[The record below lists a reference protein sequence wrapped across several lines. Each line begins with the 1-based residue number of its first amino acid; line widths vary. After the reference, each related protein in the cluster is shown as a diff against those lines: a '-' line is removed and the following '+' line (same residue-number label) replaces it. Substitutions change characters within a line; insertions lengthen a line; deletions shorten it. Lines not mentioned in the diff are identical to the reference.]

1 MNITIHLTLL
11 NKLICKIKG
20 HDLSFAYFLNACYSY
35 TPPSASI
42 DYLNNKIHFVNPIK
56 YGFIHHGLVSKCNR
70 CEEII
75 DIDQESTDLP
85 IVYPDGEIFIK
96 STRANND
103 QTTKTKHIR

>member
-1 MNITIHLTLL
+1 MSKQKPNILV
-11 NKLICKIKG
+11 KLICKING
-20 HDLSFAYFLNACYSY
+20 HNLSFAYFLNACYSY
-35 TPPSASI
+35 TPSAS
-42 DYLNNKIHFVNPIK
+42 

-96 STRANND
+96 STRDKND